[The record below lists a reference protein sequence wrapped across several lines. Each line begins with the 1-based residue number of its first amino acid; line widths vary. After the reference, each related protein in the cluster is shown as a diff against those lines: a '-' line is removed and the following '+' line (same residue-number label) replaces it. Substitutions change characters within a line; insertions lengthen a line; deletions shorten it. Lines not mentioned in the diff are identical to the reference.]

1 MTQLYFWFTVSLI
14 LFLICFYFMKSTNI
28 KKTFFFSFSSF
39 IIISSI
45 LIYMYL
51 GNPSFVTFSDKEGLP
66 KISTS
71 IADELK
77 DNLSLDPQ
85 NQKILWFLG
94 VYEFQNKNFDQALKY
109 WNNLMSLLPEGT
121 EQYFLV
127 EALIKEIEKSGF

>member
-1 MTQLYFWFTVSLI
+1 MTQLYFWFVVSLI

-51 GNPSFVTFSDKEGLP
+51 GNPSLVTFSDKEGLP
-66 KISTS
+66 TISTS

-127 EALIKEIEKSGF
+127 EALIKEIESGF

>member
-1 MTQLYFWFTVSLI
+1 MTQLYFWFAVSLI

-28 KKTFFFSFSSF
+28 KKTFFFFFSSF

-51 GNPSFVTFSDKEGLP
+51 GNPSLVTFSDKEGLP
-66 KISTS
+66 TISTS
-71 IADELK
+71 MADELK
-77 DNLSLDPQ
+77 DSLSLDPQ
-85 NQKILWFLG
+85 NQKILWLLG

-127 EALIKEIEKSGF
+127 EALIKEIESGF

>member
-1 MTQLYFWFTVSLI
+1 MTQLYFWFAVSLI

-51 GNPSFVTFSDKEGLP
+51 GNPSLVTFSDKEGLP

>member
-51 GNPSFVTFSDKEGLP
+51 GNPSLVTFSDKEGLP

-77 DNLSLDPQ
+77 DSLSLDPQ
-85 NQKILWFLG
+85 NQKILWLLG

-127 EALIKEIEKSGF
+127 EALIKEIESGF

>member
-1 MTQLYFWFTVSLI
+1 MTQLYFWFAVSLI

-127 EALIKEIEKSGF
+127 EALIKEIESGF

>member
-1 MTQLYFWFTVSLI
+1 MTQLYFWFVVSLI

-51 GNPSFVTFSDKEGLP
+51 GNPSLVTFSDKEGLP

-77 DNLSLDPQ
+77 DSLSLDPQ

-127 EALIKEIEKSGF
+127 EALIKEIESGF

>member
-51 GNPSFVTFSDKEGLP
+51 GNPSLVAFSDKEGLP
-66 KISTS
+66 KIPTS

-77 DNLSLDPQ
+77 DDLSLDPQ

-109 WNNLMSLLPEGT
+109 WNNLMNLLPEGT

-127 EALIKEIEKSGF
+127 EALIKEIESGF

>member
-1 MTQLYFWFTVSLI
+1 MTQLYFWFAVSLI

-51 GNPSFVTFSDKEGLP
+51 GNPSLVTFSDKEGLP

-77 DNLSLDPQ
+77 DTLSLDPQ

-94 VYEFQNKNFDQALKY
+94 VYEFQKKNFDQALKY

-127 EALIKEIEKSGF
+127 EALIKEIESGF

>member
-51 GNPSFVTFSDKEGLP
+51 GNPSLVTFSDKEGLP

-127 EALIKEIEKSGF
+127 EALIKEIESGF

>member
-1 MTQLYFWFTVSLI
+1 MTQLYFWFAVSLI

-28 KKTFFFSFSSF
+28 KKTFFFFFSSF

-51 GNPSFVTFSDKEGLP
+51 GNPSLVTFSDKEGLP

-77 DNLSLDPQ
+77 DSLSLDPQ
-85 NQKILWFLG
+85 NQKILWLLG

-127 EALIKEIEKSGF
+127 EALIKEIESGF

>member
-1 MTQLYFWFTVSLI
+1 MTQLYFWFAVSLI

-51 GNPSFVTFSDKEGLP
+51 GNPSLVTFSDKEGLP

-77 DNLSLDPQ
+77 ESLSLDPQ
-85 NQKILWFLG
+85 NQKILWLLG

-127 EALIKEIEKSGF
+127 EALIKEIESGF

>member
-1 MTQLYFWFTVSLI
+1 MTQLYFWFAVSLI

-28 KKTFFFSFSSF
+28 KKTFFFFFSSF
-39 IIISSI
+39 IIIGSI
-45 LIYMYL
+45 LIYIYL
-51 GNPSFVTFSDKEGLP
+51 GNPSLVTFSDKEGLP

-77 DNLSLDPQ
+77 DSLSLDPQ
-85 NQKILWFLG
+85 NQKILWLLG

-127 EALIKEIEKSGF
+127 EALIKEIESGF

>member
-1 MTQLYFWFTVSLI
+1 MTQLYFWFAISLI

-51 GNPSFVTFSDKEGLP
+51 GNPSLVTFSDKEGLP

-127 EALIKEIEKSGF
+127 EALIKEIESGF

>member
-1 MTQLYFWFTVSLI
+1 MTQLYFWFAVSLI

-51 GNPSFVTFSDKEGLP
+51 GNPSLVTFSDKEGLP

-77 DNLSLDPQ
+77 DNLSLDPK

-127 EALIKEIEKSGF
+127 EALIKEIESGF

>member
-51 GNPSFVTFSDKEGLP
+51 GNPSLVTFSDKEGLP

-77 DNLSLDPQ
+77 DDLSLDPQ

-127 EALIKEIEKSGF
+127 EALIKEIESGF

>member
-1 MTQLYFWFTVSLI
+1 MTQLYFWFAVSLI

-51 GNPSFVTFSDKEGLP
+51 GNPSLVTFSDKEGLP

-77 DNLSLDPQ
+77 DSLSLDPQ
-85 NQKILWFLG
+85 NQKILWLLG

-121 EQYFLV
+121 EQYLLV
-127 EALIKEIEKSGF
+127 EALIKEIESGF

>member
-1 MTQLYFWFTVSLI
+1 MTQLYFWFAVSLI

-28 KKTFFFSFSSF
+28 KKTFFFFFSSF

-51 GNPSFVTFSDKEGLP
+51 GNPSLVTFSDKEGLP

-77 DNLSLDPQ
+77 DNLRLDPQ

-121 EQYFLV
+121 EQYLLV
-127 EALIKEIEKSGF
+127 EALIKEIESGF

>member
-1 MTQLYFWFTVSLI
+1 MTQLYFWFAVSLI

-51 GNPSFVTFSDKEGLP
+51 GNPSLVTFSDKEGLP

-77 DNLSLDPQ
+77 DSLSLDPQ
-85 NQKILWFLG
+85 NQKILWLLG

-127 EALIKEIEKSGF
+127 EALIKEIESGF

>member
-1 MTQLYFWFTVSLI
+1 MTQLYFWFAVSLI

-51 GNPSFVTFSDKEGLP
+51 GNPSLVTFSDKEGLP

-85 NQKILWFLG
+85 NQKILWLLG

-127 EALIKEIEKSGF
+127 EALIKEIESGF

>member
-51 GNPSFVTFSDKEGLP
+51 GNPSLVTFSDKEGLP

-127 EALIKEIEKSGF
+127 EALIKEIENGF

>member
-1 MTQLYFWFTVSLI
+1 MTQLYFWFAVSLI

-51 GNPSFVTFSDKEGLP
+51 GNPSLVTFSDKEGLP

-127 EALIKEIEKSGF
+127 EALIKEIESGF

>member
-1 MTQLYFWFTVSLI
+1 MTQLYFWFAVSLI

-28 KKTFFFSFSSF
+28 KKTFFFFFSSF

-51 GNPSFVTFSDKEGLP
+51 GNPSLVTFSDKEGLP

-77 DNLSLDPQ
+77 DSLSLDPQ
-85 NQKILWFLG
+85 NQKILWLLG

-121 EQYFLV
+121 EQYLLV
-127 EALIKEIEKSGF
+127 EALIKEIESGF

>member
-1 MTQLYFWFTVSLI
+1 MTQLYFWFVVSLI

-51 GNPSFVTFSDKEGLP
+51 GNPSLVTFSDKEGLP

-127 EALIKEIEKSGF
+127 EALIKEIESGF

>member
-1 MTQLYFWFTVSLI
+1 MTQLYFWFAVSLI

-51 GNPSFVTFSDKEGLP
+51 GNPSLVTFSDKEGLP

-109 WNNLMSLLPEGT
+109 WNNLMNLLPEGT

-127 EALIKEIEKSGF
+127 EALIKEIESGF

>member
-1 MTQLYFWFTVSLI
+1 MTQLYFWFAVSLI

-51 GNPSFVTFSDKEGLP
+51 GNPSLVTFSDKEGLP

-85 NQKILWFLG
+85 NQEILWFLG

-127 EALIKEIEKSGF
+127 EALIKEIESGF

>member
-1 MTQLYFWFTVSLI
+1 MTQLYFWFAVSLI

-51 GNPSFVTFSDKEGLP
+51 GNPSLVTFSDKEGLP

-121 EQYFLV
+121 KQYFLV
-127 EALIKEIEKSGF
+127 EALIKEIESGF

>member
-1 MTQLYFWFTVSLI
+1 MTQLYFWFVVSLI

-28 KKTFFFSFSSF
+28 KKTFFFFFSSF

-51 GNPSFVTFSDKEGLP
+51 GNPSLVTFSDKEGLP

-77 DNLSLDPQ
+77 DSLSLDPQ
-85 NQKILWFLG
+85 NQKILWLLG

-127 EALIKEIEKSGF
+127 EALIKETESGF

>member
-1 MTQLYFWFTVSLI
+1 MTQLYFWFAVSLI

-39 IIISSI
+39 IIISSN

-51 GNPSFVTFSDKEGLP
+51 GNPSLVTFSDKEGLP
-66 KISTS
+66 KICTS

-127 EALIKEIEKSGF
+127 EALIKEIESGF

>member
-1 MTQLYFWFTVSLI
+1 MTQLYFWFVVSLI

-28 KKTFFFSFSSF
+28 KKTFFFFFSSF

-51 GNPSFVTFSDKEGLP
+51 GNPSLVTFSDKEGLP

-77 DNLSLDPQ
+77 DSLSLDPQ
-85 NQKILWFLG
+85 NQKILWLLG

-121 EQYFLV
+121 EQYLLV
-127 EALIKEIEKSGF
+127 EALIKEIESGF

>member
-1 MTQLYFWFTVSLI
+1 MTQLYFWFAVSLI

-51 GNPSFVTFSDKEGLP
+51 GNPSLVTFSDKEGLP

-121 EQYFLV
+121 EQYLLV
-127 EALIKEIEKSGF
+127 EALIKEIESGF

>member
-1 MTQLYFWFTVSLI
+1 MTQLYFWFAVSLI

-28 KKTFFFSFSSF
+28 KKTFFFFFSSF

-51 GNPSFVTFSDKEGLP
+51 GNPSLVTFSDKEGLP

-77 DNLSLDPQ
+77 DSLSFDPQ
-85 NQKILWFLG
+85 NQKILWLLG

-127 EALIKEIEKSGF
+127 EALIKEIESGF

>member
-51 GNPSFVTFSDKEGLP
+51 GNPSLVTFSDKEGLP

-109 WNNLMSLLPEGT
+109 WNNLMNLLPEGT

-127 EALIKEIEKSGF
+127 EALIKEIESGF

>member
-1 MTQLYFWFTVSLI
+1 
-14 LFLICFYFMKSTNI
+14 
-28 KKTFFFSFSSF
+28 
-39 IIISSI
+39 
-45 LIYMYL
+45 MYL
-51 GNPSFVTFSDKEGLP
+51 GNPSLVTFSDKEGLP

-77 DNLSLDPQ
+77 DSLSLDPQ

>member
-1 MTQLYFWFTVSLI
+1 MTQLYFWFAVSLI

-51 GNPSFVTFSDKEGLP
+51 GNPSLVTFSDKEGLP

-77 DNLSLDPQ
+77 DSLSFDPQ
-85 NQKILWFLG
+85 NQKILWLLG

-127 EALIKEIEKSGF
+127 EALIKEIESGF